1 MATTNITVADVVDII
16 CDRFELES
24 HDVLAYVR
32 AMLGCSSN
40 AAVIQKDDKNGSN
53 VLKRLMPMN
62 DCEGC
67 LFDPVTRKL
76 YSEIAVE

>member
-1 MATTNITVADVVDII
+1 MSNSTITVADVVDII
-16 CDRFELES
+16 CDRFDLEN
-24 HDVLAYVR
+24 HDVLAYVK
-32 AMLGCSSN
+32 AMLACASN
-40 AAVIQKDDKNGSN
+40 DTVGLAQSKPT
-53 VLKRLMPMN
+53 LKRMMPMK